1 MKPEKLSPEL
11 HATPEQPEIKSAA
24 EQSKR
29 TGAAEQTEVKPAAKQ
44 PANTSPAE
52 QSALNAAEQ
61 PEGTSIPE
69 QYETKPAIDS
79 VKKADLSEQPT
90 KNSRSRR
97 IYLLILL
104 FVITLSIVAAW
115 QLRKIQK
122 TELTNTRGHSFE
134 KAVVTEVLRDNV
146 QADGSRVGEQ
156 RVRVRLSSGSHKGE
170 EIETS
175 SPSGYLFGAPCVKG
189 MKVIIMQSVTGDTLV
204 TSVYAQ
210 DRGNVILIFAL
221 LYLLVLCW
229 IGGKQGLR
237 GALGLIYT
245 VAAIFFLFIPLVYL
259 GYSPFWMA
267 VLVCL
272 LTTFVSMTL
281 IGGFSRKTLA
291 ATLGTSAGVIIA
303 GLVAMAFSFFSGISG
318 WNVSN
323 IEHLM
328 TLWYTENIRV
338 GDLLFAGLLISAL
351 GAVMDVAMSISSTMQ
366 EILQQRPD
374 LRRSE
379 LIKAG
384 FRVGRD
390 MMGTDSN
397 TLILA
402 FAGGSVS
409 VLLLNYA
416 YQLPLL
422 QILNSNNIGIAVMQG
437 LAGSFGVALSVPAT
451 VLLAALIYLP
461 PGKNPSPR
469 LSCGAR

>member
-1 MKPEKLSPEL
+1 MTGTAGQTEMKPATKQSANVSPAELSETKAAAEP
-11 HATPEQPEIKSAA
+11 TEIKSAA
-24 EQSKR
+24 E
-29 TGAAEQTEVKPAAKQ
+29 P
-44 PANTSPAE
+44 
-52 QSALNAAEQ
+52 
-61 PEGTSIPE
+61 
-69 QYETKPAIDS
+69 
-79 VKKADLSEQPT
+79 PT
-90 KNSRSRR
+90 KSSRSRL
-97 IYLLILL
+97 IYLLILIL
-104 FVITLSIVAAW
+104 VIALSIVAAW
-115 QLRKIQK
+115 QLRKVQK

-146 QADGSRVGEQ
+146 QQDGSRVGEQ
-156 RVRVRLSSGSHKGE
+156 RVRVRLSSGSHRGE

-189 MKVIIMQSVTGDTLV
+189 MKVIIMQSVAGDTLV

-210 DRGNVILIFAL
+210 DRGSVILIFAL

-303 GLVAMAFSFFSGISG
+303 GLVAMAFSLFSGISG

-338 GDLLFAGLLISAL
+338 GDLLFAGLLISSL

-374 LRRSE
+374 LGRKE

-422 QILNSNNIGIAVMQG
+422 QIINSNNIGIAVMQG
-437 LAGSFGVALSVPAT
+437 LAGSFGVALSVPST
-451 VLLAALIYLP
+451 VLLAALIYQP
-461 PGKNPSPR
+461 PGQKSR
-469 LSCGAR
+469 EDSAKASLTISRTQLKR

>member
-1 MKPEKLSPEL
+1 MRIESN
-11 HATPEQPEIKSAA
+11 AT
-24 EQSKR
+24 
-29 TGAAEQTEVKPAAKQ
+29 
-44 PANTSPAE
+44 
-52 QSALNAAEQ
+52 
-61 PEGTSIPE
+61 
-69 QYETKPAIDS
+69 
-79 VKKADLSEQPT
+79 SEP
-90 KNSRSRR
+90 KICSRSRL
-97 IYLLILL
+97 IYLLILIL
-104 FVITLSIVAAW
+104 VIALSIVAAW
-115 QLRKIQK
+115 QLRKVQK

-146 QADGSRVGEQ
+146 QQDGSRVGEQ
-156 RVRVRLSSGSHKGE
+156 RVRVRLSSGSHRGE

-189 MKVIIMQSVTGDTLV
+189 MKVIIMQSVAGDTLV

-245 VAAIFFLFIPLVYL
+245 VAAIFYLFVPLVYL

-303 GLVAMAFSFFSGISG
+303 GLVAMAFSLFSGISG

-374 LRRSE
+374 ISRKE

-422 QILNSNNIGIAVMQG
+422 QIINSNNIGIAVMQG
-437 LAGSFGVALSVPAT
+437 LAGSFGVALSVPST
-451 VLLAALIYLP
+451 VLLAALIYQP
-461 PGKNPSPR
+461 PRKKR
-469 LSCGAR
+469 A

>member
-1 MKPEKLSPEL
+1 MRIETN
-11 HATPEQPEIKSAA
+11 AT
-24 EQSKR
+24 
-29 TGAAEQTEVKPAAKQ
+29 
-44 PANTSPAE
+44 
-52 QSALNAAEQ
+52 
-61 PEGTSIPE
+61 
-69 QYETKPAIDS
+69 
-79 VKKADLSEQPT
+79 SEP
-90 KNSRSRR
+90 KICSRSRL
-97 IYLLILL
+97 IYLLILIL
-104 FVITLSIVAAW
+104 VIALSIVAAW
-115 QLRKIQK
+115 QLRKVQK

-146 QADGSRVGEQ
+146 QQDGSRVGEQ
-156 RVRVRLSSGSHKGE
+156 RVRVRLSSGSHRGE

-189 MKVIIMQSVTGDTLV
+189 MKVIIMQSVAGDTLV

-229 IGGKQGLR
+229 IGGNQGLR

-245 VAAIFFLFIPLVYL
+245 VAAIFYLFIPLVYL

-303 GLVAMAFSFFSGISG
+303 GLVAMAFSLFSGISG

-374 LRRSE
+374 LSRKE

-422 QILNSNNIGIAVMQG
+422 QIINSNNIGIAVMQG
-437 LAGSFGVALSVPAT
+437 LAGSFGVALSVPST
-451 VLLAALIYLP
+451 VLLAALIYQP
-461 PGKNPSPR
+461 PRKKR
-469 LSCGAR
+469 A

>member
-1 MKPEKLSPEL
+1 MNPEKTNSMRIESN
-11 HATPEQPEIKSAA
+11 AT
-24 EQSKR
+24 
-29 TGAAEQTEVKPAAKQ
+29 
-44 PANTSPAE
+44 
-52 QSALNAAEQ
+52 
-61 PEGTSIPE
+61 
-69 QYETKPAIDS
+69 
-79 VKKADLSEQPT
+79 SEPQIR
-90 KNSRSRR
+90 SRSRL

-104 FVITLSIVAAW
+104 LVIALSIVAAW
-115 QLRKIQK
+115 QLRKVQK

-146 QADGSRVGEQ
+146 QQDGSRVGEQ
-156 RVRVRLSSGSHKGE
+156 RVRVRLSSGSHRGE

-189 MKVIIMQSVTGDTLV
+189 MKVIIMQSVAGDTLV

-210 DRGNVILIFAL
+210 DRGSVILIFAL

-303 GLVAMAFSFFSGISG
+303 GLVAMAFSLFSGISG

-374 LRRSE
+374 LGRKE

-422 QILNSNNIGIAVMQG
+422 QIINSNNIGIAVMQG
-437 LAGSFGVALSVPAT
+437 LAGSFGVALSVPST

-461 PGKNPSPR
+461 PGQKSR
-469 LSCGAR
+469 EDSAKASLTIRRTQLKR

>member
-1 MKPEKLSPEL
+1 MNSEKTNSMRIESN
-11 HATPEQPEIKSAA
+11 AT
-24 EQSKR
+24 
-29 TGAAEQTEVKPAAKQ
+29 
-44 PANTSPAE
+44 
-52 QSALNAAEQ
+52 
-61 PEGTSIPE
+61 
-69 QYETKPAIDS
+69 
-79 VKKADLSEQPT
+79 SEPQIR
-90 KNSRSRR
+90 SRSRL
-97 IYLLILL
+97 IYLLILIL
-104 FVITLSIVAAW
+104 VIAFSIVAAW
-115 QLRKIQK
+115 QLRKVQK

-146 QADGSRVGEQ
+146 QQDGSRVGEQ

-189 MKVIIMQSVTGDTLV
+189 MKVIIMQSVAGDTLV

-210 DRGNVILIFAL
+210 DRGSVILIFAL

-303 GLVAMAFSFFSGISG
+303 GLVAMAFSLFSGISG

-374 LRRSE
+374 LGRKE

-422 QILNSNNIGIAVMQG
+422 QIINSNNIGIAVMQG
-437 LAGSFGVALSVPAT
+437 LAGSFGVALSVPST

-461 PGKNPSPR
+461 PGQKSR
-469 LSCGAR
+469 EDSAKASLTIRRTQLKR

>member
-1 MKPEKLSPEL
+1 MNSEKTNSMRIESN
-11 HATPEQPEIKSAA
+11 ATSDPQI
-24 EQSKR
+24 R
-29 TGAAEQTEVKPAAKQ
+29 
-44 PANTSPAE
+44 
-52 QSALNAAEQ
+52 
-61 PEGTSIPE
+61 
-69 QYETKPAIDS
+69 
-79 VKKADLSEQPT
+79 
-90 KNSRSRR
+90 SRSRL
-97 IYLLILL
+97 IYLLILIL
-104 FVITLSIVAAW
+104 VIAFSIVAAW
-115 QLRKIQK
+115 QLRKVQK

-146 QADGSRVGEQ
+146 QQDGSRVGEQ

-189 MKVIIMQSVTGDTLV
+189 MKVIIMQSVAGDTLV

-210 DRGNVILIFAL
+210 DRGSVILIFAL

-229 IGGKQGLR
+229 IGGEQGLR

-303 GLVAMAFSFFSGISG
+303 GLVAMAFSLFSGISG

-374 LRRSE
+374 LGRKE

-422 QILNSNNIGIAVMQG
+422 QIINSNNIGIAVMQG
-437 LAGSFGVALSVPAT
+437 LAGSFGVALSVPST

-461 PGKNPSPR
+461 PGQKSR
-469 LSCGAR
+469 EDSAKASLTIRRTQLKR